1 MSTAVRFTSADLEGF
16 PDDGKRRE
24 IIDGE
29 LVVSSQ
35 PHYYHQLL
43 GDDFVTSLNTWGR
56 PRGAGRATSA
66 PGLIFNPEED
76 IAPDVVWISAARL
89 PQILSG
95 GKLYAAPELV
105 IEILSPGKRNIT
117 RDREAKRKLYSRH
130 GVREY
135 WIVDWVARTIEVY
148 RRTGEQLALVAT
160 LLSGDTL
167 TSPLLPEFALAI
179 DDLFAPIPVGA
190 TYTEDAE

>member
-1 MSTAVRFTSADLEGF
+1 MSTTVRFTSADLEGF

-43 GDDFVTSLNTWGR
+43 SGDLVTELNIWGR
-56 PRGAGRATSA
+56 PRGAGQAAIA
-66 PGLIFNPEED
+66 PGLILSPEED
-76 IAPDVVWISAARL
+76 VAPDVVWISAARL
-89 PQILSG
+89 PHILSG

-105 IEILSPGKRNIT
+105 IEILSPGRRNIT

-148 RRTGEQLALVAT
+148 RRSGEQLALTVT
-160 LLSGDTL
+160 LLAGDTL
-167 TSPLLPEFALAI
+167 TSPLLPEFALRL
-179 DDLFAPIPVGA
+179 DELFAPIPVGA
-190 TYTEDAE
+190 THTEDPE

>member
-24 IIDGE
+24 IVDGE
-29 LVVSSQ
+29 LIVSSQ

-43 GDDFVTSLNTWGR
+43 GDDLVFALNTWGR

-66 PGLIFNPEED
+66 PGLILSPEED
-76 IAPDVVWISAARL
+76 VAPDVVWISSARL
-89 PQILSG
+89 PHILSG

-105 IEILSPGKRNIT
+105 IEILSPGRRNIT
-117 RDREAKRKLYSRH
+117 RDREAKRKIYSRH

-135 WIVDWVARTIEVY
+135 WIVDWVARSIEVY
-148 RRTGEQLALVAT
+148 RRTGEQLTLVAT
-160 LLSGDTL
+160 LFASDTL
-167 TSPLLPEFALAI
+167 RSPLLPEFALSLEE
-179 DDLFAPIPVGA
+179 LFAPIPVGA
-190 TYTEDAE
+190 TYSEDPE